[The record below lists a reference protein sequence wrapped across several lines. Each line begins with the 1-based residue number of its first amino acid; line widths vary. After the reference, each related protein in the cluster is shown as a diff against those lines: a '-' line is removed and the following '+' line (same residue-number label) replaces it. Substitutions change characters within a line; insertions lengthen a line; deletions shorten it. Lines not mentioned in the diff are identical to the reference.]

1 VEQLHDYFDS
11 LVKRK
16 VVLDRDKEFEKTMKS
31 LGRKRNWHLY
41 SKLLGEI

>member
-11 LVKRK
+11 LVERK
-16 VVLDRDKEFEKTMKS
+16 IQLDRAKAYEKRMKS